1 MAAYNDRNSDEFNSY
16 VDKLQQSI
24 KGLTDQINA
33 VNFRQLR
40 SNFDLLNG
48 QIIRAIVGF
57 EAVINKISAFATD
70 FGRKMDKA
78 SKDADTNFKKTGKSF
93 KSVADDTSVAFKKLT
108 QKFNVDTDAFMR
120 QMRGNRPG
128 ADEAGFGG
136 TTKGE
141 KPSKEKQ
148 KANEKEARAN
158 AKFDKER
165 QKRDEKANKFYE
177 KAAKEKQKAAIEEL
191 ANVKRIE
198 KEKEDALKK
207 TRGKGFFENLAASF
221 KPVTA
226 GFIGGGIE
234 GTQGKTTG
242 LGDALSRSF
251 NQYAKDIGFAID
263 NMIGGFMKAAYSIAG
278 IAAVAALFVRAF
290 NPAIVENFVNTM
302 KDLSAVI
309 GAGLQPILA
318 AITVVFRAVADSL
331 VPIVDKMAPGLNALG
346 DLITRL
352 LVPIFQSLSVVA
364 NKLIPYFNQ
373 LSSVLAT
380 VAGKFS
386 DTIATLI
393 EGLTPTLLTL
403 AQLFNV
409 LLQILSPLLSIFN
422 TLLSVT
428 MPFLSV
434 ALAGFAVQLAVDA
447 LVALGAFIASIYTA
461 SNALTLGL
469 AGLVTIIVGGLSYVL
484 SNFSQAMQDL
494 SDMIGH
500 VIDVISHPL
509 DRLMGRETEFQRG
522 LKDRDEGFGL
532 TGASTGIAARRAEYT
547 SVEDLSKNLI
557 KASFSG
563 GATDRLKNIDNNGKR
578 QVELLEQIAGN
589 KKAPVAL
596 AGDNRLP
603 GAKV

>member
-93 KSVADDTSVAFKKLT
+93 KSVADDTSVYFKKLT
-108 QKFNVDTDAFMR
+108 QRFNVDTNAFIR
-120 QMRGNRPG
+120 EMRGNRPSPIG
-128 ADEAGFGG
+128 EGFGG
-136 TTKGE
+136 ATEGE

-158 AKFDKER
+158 TKF
-165 QKRDEKANKFYE
+165 DEKANKFYE
-177 KAAKEKQKAAIEEL
+177 KAAKEKQAAAIEEL

-198 KEKEDALKK
+198 KEKEDSLRK
-207 TRGKGFFENLAASF
+207 TSGKGFFENLAASF

-226 GFIGGGIE
+226 GFIGGGVE
-234 GTQGKTTG
+234 GTQGKITG

-469 AGLVTIIVGGLSYVL
+469 TGLVTIIVGGLSYVL

-494 SDMIGH
+494 GDMIGH

-522 LKDRDEGFGL
+522 LRDRDEGFGL

-563 GATDRLKNIDNNGKR
+563 GATDRLKSIDNNGKR

-589 KKAPVAL
+589 KKAPIAL